1 MKTRLDVEMTLRSL
15 TESRQKAQELIR
27 SGKVNVNSAVITKAS
42 YPVDSDDDIRI
53 VGELPKYVGRGG
65 LKLEHA
71 LIAFSVDVSGR
82 RCLDIGA
89 STGGFTDCLLQ
100 HGAVFV
106 CAVDVGHG
114 QLHPSLLKR
123 EDVLSLEGVN
133 IRDLKLEDIGY
144 APDFVCCDVSFISLS
159 VVIERLC
166 SLTAENCEFVLLIK
180 PQFEAGK
187 KHVGKN
193 GIVKDKKVHAQV
205 IAKILDCCRK
215 NKISPI
221 SVCKSSITGGDG
233 NIEYLLYAK
242 RQDVI
247 TMPIDIKTIV
257 G

>member
-1 MKTRLDVEMTLRSL
+1 MKTRLDVEMSLRAL

-27 SGKVNVNSAVITKAS
+27 SGKVSVNSSVVTKAS
-42 YPVDSDDDIRI
+42 YFVDSDDDIQI
-53 VGELPKYVGRGG
+53 VGERQRYVGRGG

-71 LIAFSVDVSGR
+71 LDTFSIDVTDK

-100 HGAVFV
+100 HGASFV

-123 EDVLSLEGVN
+123 DDVLSLEGVN
-133 IRDLKLEDIGY
+133 VRDLRLEDIGY

-166 SLTAENCEFVLLIK
+166 ELTAENCEYVLLIK

-187 KHVGKN
+187 QNIGKN
-193 GIVKDKKVHAQV
+193 GIVKDKKVHVQV
-205 IAKILDCCRK
+205 IAKILDCCRE

-221 SVCKSSITGGDG
+221 SVCKSCITGGDG
-233 NIEYLLYAK
+233 NVEYLLYAK
-242 RQDVI
+242 REETSTI
-247 TMPIDIKTIV
+247 PIDIKTIV

>member
-1 MKTRLDVEMTLRSL
+1 MKTRLDIEMSLRAL

-27 SGKVNVNSAVITKAS
+27 SGKVTVNSSVVVKAS
-42 YPVDSDDDIRI
+42 HLVDSNDDIQI
-53 VGELPKYVGRGG
+53 VGERQRYVGRGG

-71 LIAFSVDVSGR
+71 LDTFSIDVTGR

-100 HGAVFV
+100 RGASLV

-114 QLHPSLLKR
+114 QLHPSLLKMK
-123 EDVLSLEGVN
+123 EVLSLEGVN
-133 IRDLKLEDIGY
+133 VRDLRPEDIGY

-166 SLTAENCEFVLLIK
+166 ELTAENCEYVLLIK

-187 KHVGKN
+187 QNIGKN
-193 GIVKDKKVHAQV
+193 GIVKDKKVHVQV
-205 IAKILDCCRK
+205 IAKILDCCRE

-221 SVCKSSITGGDG
+221 SVCKSCITGGDG
-233 NIEYLLYAK
+233 NVEYLLYAK
-242 RQDVI
+242 REETSMI
-247 TMPIDIKTIV
+247 PIDIKTIV

>member
-1 MKTRLDVEMTLRSL
+1 MKTRLDVEMTSRCL
-15 TESRQKAQELIR
+15 TESRQKAQELIA
-27 SGKVNVNSAVITKAS
+27 SGKVAVNSTVVTKAS
-42 YPVDSDDDIRI
+42 YSVDSNDDIQI
-53 VGELPKYVGRGG
+53 VGERQKYVGRGG

-71 LIAFSVDVSGR
+71 IKTFSLDLTGK

-100 HGAVFV
+100 HGAAFV

-114 QLHPSLLKR
+114 QLHSSLLKR

-133 IRDLKLEDIGY
+133 IRDLKLENIGFV
-144 APDFVCCDVSFISLS
+144 PEFVCCDVSFISLS

-166 SLTAENCEFVLLIK
+166 GLTEENCEFVLLIK

-187 KHVGKN
+187 QHIGKN
-193 GIVKDKKVHAQV
+193 GIVKDKKIHAQV
-205 IAKILDCCRK
+205 IAKILDCCRE
-215 NKISPI
+215 NMISPI

-233 NIEYLLYAK
+233 NVEYLLYAK
-242 RQDVI
+242 RQDLI
-247 TMPIDIKTIV
+247 TIPIDIKAIV